1 MEDVK
6 ALPSKE
12 SRRQSRR
19 RIYAL
24 LYKENLRMGL
34 SYGSRGFLS
43 AGPTAPKHDDGDYTM
58 TYCVKHH
65 QKEQRNP
72 VVVPDNNGDKDKED
86 NTTAFPK
93 GLPIADM
100 SYLADLQ
107 DLFPSCE
114 IYYKVQSCCGMSSFL
129 IVLTFGKEYPI
140 ASLSFCEDDKVD
152 LPPLPPRTLFGMR
165 LSGHKQLYLESLHV
179 HPFFRRKGVGTRLMG
194 FFFKIA
200 LERQRGVR
208 YTWYLGLDGQESE
221 ASIFHAKVL
230 GRLGLAFEGNSVAF
244 PFEYLSKKISSLD
257 LQPKPF
263 SDEEKISFCSG
274 DHVFDQVLDMGI
286 HIHGLQ
292 LYDQPIE

>member
-1 MEDVK
+1 
-6 ALPSKE
+6 
-12 SRRQSRR
+12 
-19 RIYAL
+19 
-24 LYKENLRMGL
+24 MGL

-43 AGPTAPKHDDGDYTM
+43 AGLTAPKRDDGDYTM
-58 TYCVKHH
+58 TYCVKHS

-114 IYYKVQSCCGMSSFL
+114 IYYKVQSCGGTISFL

-140 ASLSFCEDDKVD
+140 AALNLSEDDD
-152 LPPLPPRTLFGMR
+152 TLTGKLFERG
-165 LSGHKQLYLESLHV
+165 LSNHKKLYLGSLHV

-263 SDEEKISFCSG
+263 SDEEKFSFCSG